1 MWTLS
6 LASQLTVTVSVALN
20 LRNYYYHYIPLLAG
34 WFNECSETLNEN
46 EIARTR
52 LEESPEE
59 KRRDRMMLA
68 LSLGIMQLPSLVVI
82 ASTDDN
88 YDNRPLRDALHLPF
102 RGGSFIASSHHLCI
116 ILLFSSI

>member
-1 MWTLS
+1 M
-6 LASQLTVTVSVALN
+6 TVSVALN
-20 LRNYYYHYIPLLAG
+20 LRNYYYNYIPLPVG
-34 WFNECSETLNEN
+34 WFNECSETLHEN

-52 LEESPEE
+52 LEKSPEE
-59 KRRDRMMLA
+59 KRRDGMMLA
-68 LSLGIMQLPSLVVI
+68 FRLGIMQLPSLVVI

-102 RGGSFIASSHHLCI
+102 RSSFIASSHHLCI